1 MIVQRGADDR
11 DGRGLRDRLHV
22 PAGQENEHLRAIATV
37 EFEHRARRSLLHGQI
52 IEECLRRPVHHEKRL
67 LAPAHSRL
75 EIFGNVHDSDRV
87 APLHQLLGFRE
98 TRLVGQ
104 YPDLRRGV
112 EQSRV
117 LAAQRAVRA
126 VDHRYGGVADQ
137 VRLVHIVIQQAVQKN
152 AAHQHEQHGIARR
165 DGAELVGRDG
175 GDIPELT

>member
-22 PAGQENEHLRAIATV
+22 PAWQENEHLRAVATV

-52 IEECLRRPVHHEKRL
+52 IEKCLRRPVHHEKRL
-67 LAPAHSRL
+67 LAPAHPRL
-75 EIFGNVHDSDRV
+75 EILGDVYDPDRI
-87 APLHQLLGFRE
+87 APLHQLLGFRKAG
-98 TRLVGQ
+98 LVGQ

-112 EQSRV
+112 EQPRV
-117 LAAQRAVRA
+117 LSAQRAVRA
-126 VDHRYGGVADQ
+126 IDHRHGGVADQ
-137 VRLVHIVIQQAVQKN
+137 VRLVHIVIQQPVQEDP
-152 AAHQHEQHGIARR
+152 AHQHEQHGIARR

>member
-1 MIVQRGADDR
+1 MYTIPTG
-11 DGRGLRDRLHV
+11 
-22 PAGQENEHLRAIATV
+22 
-37 EFEHRARRSLLHGQI
+37 
-52 IEECLRRPVHHEKRL
+52 
-67 LAPAHSRL
+67 
-75 EIFGNVHDSDRV
+75 V
-87 APLHQLLGFRE
+87 APLHQLLGFRK

-112 EQSRV
+112 EQPRI
-117 LAAQRAVRA
+117 LAAQRAVRTI
-126 VDHRYGGVADQ
+126 DHRYGGVADQ